1 MKILAICQ
9 ALDLTNK
16 KLGITPAW
24 WQILKGLAEQG
35 VEIIAVPYF
44 GKAVKSLWWNCY
56 ENPNLTKVSMYEKL
70 EQIMTHLPFY
80 KDQMSFRQ
88 KNQGSLTKIINLLIK
103 PKWKK
108 HLEYIIKKEKDI
120 DAVIVFTIPLNQ
132 FEGIPEYVK
141 EEFGIPVYFY
151 DGDTP
156 TSLPE
161 FGGISVSFY
170 DNVDIS
176 EYEAFFINSKGSESS
191 LKEMG
196 AKEVHTIYWG
206 ADPSVFVPLKT
217 EKEFDVGF
225 YGIGDRL
232 REDSINFM
240 IGEPSK
246 TMNSSFVVAGK
257 GMGSCIGNAKYIDAD
272 EIWYNKFYSQ
282 CRICLNI
289 SRIPH
294 ATVFGS
300 SISRIFELA
309 SMGSCIVT
317 NPYNGIEEWF
327 EPNKEIIIVNDL
339 KEALEIYSNLLDSS
353 ESRESLGQAA
363 RKRFLKEHTFEHR
376 CSQLFNIIS
385 KSLSSHSS

>member
-1 MKILAICQ
+1 
-9 ALDLTNK
+9 
-16 KLGITPAW
+16 
-24 WQILKGLAEQG
+24 
-35 VEIIAVPYF
+35 
-44 GKAVKSLWWNCY
+44 
-56 ENPNLTKVSMYEKL
+56 
-70 EQIMTHLPFY
+70 
-80 KDQMSFRQ
+80 
-88 KNQGSLTKIINLLIK
+88 
-103 PKWKK
+103 
-108 HLEYIIKKEKDI
+108 
-120 DAVIVFTIPLNQ
+120 
-132 FEGIPEYVK
+132 
-141 EEFGIPVYFY
+141 
-151 DGDTP
+151 
-156 TSLPE
+156 
-161 FGGISVSFY
+161 
-170 DNVDIS
+170 
-176 EYEAFFINSKGSESS
+176 
-191 LKEMG
+191 
-196 AKEVHTIYWG
+196 
-206 ADPSVFVPLKT
+206 
-217 EKEFDVGF
+217 
-225 YGIGDRL
+225 
-232 REDSINFM
+232 M

-246 TMNSSFVVAGK
+246 TMNSSFAVAGK

-339 KEALEIYSNLLDSS
+339 KETLEIYSNLLDSS

-385 KSLSSHSS
+385 KSLSSYSSSEISMS

>member
-1 MKILAICQ
+1 LKIIAICQ
-9 ALDLTNK
+9 ALDLSNK

-35 VEIIAVPYF
+35 VEVIAIPYF
-44 GKAVKSLWWNCY
+44 GKAVESLWWKCY
-56 ENPNLTKVSMYEKL
+56 ENPNLTKISTYEKL

-88 KNQGSLTKIINLLIK
+88 KNQGSLTKLINLFIK

-108 HLEYIIKKEKDI
+108 YLEYIIKKEKDI
-120 DAVIVFTIPLNQ
+120 DAIIVLTVPLNQ
-132 FEGIPEYVK
+132 FEGIPEYIE
-141 EEFGIPVYFY
+141 EEFDIPVYYY

-161 FGGISVSFY
+161 HGGISVSFY

-176 EYEAFFINSKGSESS
+176 EYEAFFINSKGSVSS

-196 AKEVHTIYWG
+196 AKKVNTIYWG
-206 ADPSVFVPLKT
+206 VDPSAFAPLNIK
-217 EKEFDVGF
+217 KEYDIGF

-232 REDSINFM
+232 REKSINFM

-246 TMNSSFVVAGK
+246 IMNSSFVVVGK
-257 GMGSCIGNAKYIDAD
+257 GFGSCIGNAKYIDAD
-272 EIWYNKFYSQ
+272 KIRYNKFYSQ
-282 CRICLNI
+282 CRISLNI
-289 SRIPH
+289 SRKPH

-309 SMGSCIVT
+309 SMECCIVT
-317 NPYNGIEEWF
+317 NPHNGIQEWF
-327 EPNKEIIIVNDL
+327 EPNKELIIVNDL
-339 KEALEIYSNLLDSS
+339 KEALETYSCLLDSV
-353 ESRESLGQAA
+353 EIRESLGQAA
-363 RKRFLKEHTFEHR
+363 RKRVLKEHTYEHR
-376 CSQLFNIIS
+376 CSQLLNIINAQ
-385 KSLSSHSS
+385 LLIER

>member
-9 ALDLTNK
+9 ALDLSNK

-88 KNQGSLTKIINLLIK
+88 KNQGSLTKVINLLIK

-108 HLEYIIKKEKDI
+108 HLEYIIEKEKDI
-120 DAVIVFTIPLNQ
+120 DAIIVLTIPLNQ

-141 EEFGIPVYFY
+141 EEFGIPVYYY

-161 FGGISVSFY
+161 YGGISVSFY

-196 AKEVHTIYWG
+196 AKEVHTIY
-206 ADPSVFVPLKT
+206 
-217 EKEFDVGF
+217 
-225 YGIGDRL
+225 
-232 REDSINFM
+232 
-240 IGEPSK
+240 
-246 TMNSSFVVAGK
+246 
-257 GMGSCIGNAKYIDAD
+257 
-272 EIWYNKFYSQ
+272 
-282 CRICLNI
+282 
-289 SRIPH
+289 
-294 ATVFGS
+294 
-300 SISRIFELA
+300 
-309 SMGSCIVT
+309 
-317 NPYNGIEEWF
+317 
-327 EPNKEIIIVNDL
+327 
-339 KEALEIYSNLLDSS
+339 
-353 ESRESLGQAA
+353 
-363 RKRFLKEHTFEHR
+363 
-376 CSQLFNIIS
+376 
-385 KSLSSHSS
+385 